1 MERYDYN
8 NPFLTTNTKRLTRIS
23 TILESNREHFEN
35 NIDFCAQTLSI
46 AALRL
51 ACSRMSVSSGL
62 NGCFGSDW
70 PIVSLIDNL
79 FKHSSPDGPSSHGQ
93 CSQTMSVGSS
103 KDPQRPSTLTPSLA
117 TLTMYGTMF
126 WFQRRTNHARDSST
140 PSGHCR
146 KIRGPIVTSREF
158 AFSMKVFTACKTSG
172 RN

>member
-1 MERYDYN
+1 MERDDYS
-8 NPFLTTNTKRLTRIS
+8 NPFLTTNTRRLTRIS

-79 FKHSSPDGPSSHGQ
+79 KKLDFF
-93 CSQTMSVGSS
+93 
-103 KDPQRPSTLTPSLA
+103 L
-117 TLTMYGTMF
+117 
-126 WFQRRTNHARDSST
+126 
-140 PSGHCR
+140 
-146 KIRGPIVTSREF
+146 I
-158 AFSMKVFTACKTSG
+158 
-172 RN
+172 